1 MISKLRA
8 YTDCNVTKPAIA
20 RGAAGLAARLAIV
33 AAVAWPLAGGAR
45 QGPQGPLPYP
55 QGAARDATAEF
66 QAGPGLTV
74 TRITSAPQ
82 GSQLS
87 YYDINFYAPQ
97 ADRFI
102 YNTVVKVLRGPKNI
116 KAEDAAAADGKD
128 DEEDAPGGI
137 AGGYPKEAVWG
148 VASIKPDGTDGR
160 LLLTR
165 VPPGIAASRADMSAD
180 GRFVSYTRMNDAPET
195 GWDLYGFFVG
205 GGVKVEE
212 LRITRLDTPRSKT
225 AKVKTS
231 PAAYDPKTKKYLC
244 LFTIADR
251 MYVVYH
257 DGTSP
262 KSGGAGP
269 ALVGLTDNKDRPERQ
284 EHDTSFHRARL
295 NPVFPN
301 LIYYRRNG
309 TMDNWVIDWTEP
321 KPASILF
328 NETTLSVHAI
338 WTPDGTKIA
347 GKEGP
352 KGAGAWVERTVA
364 DREGR
369 ILPTAGY
376 RTVEKRVVGPFGR
389 GDAKYPGIFYASY
402 SPDGSLIAVAT
413 DYRADPGG
421 AIWLMNAQSGAPRFL
436 CKARYLGPVAQGQ
449 PRLGFFRGR
458 EGLAFSTDN
467 SAGSRRSKPPQI
479 YVVNGF

>member
-1 MISKLRA
+1 MK
-8 YTDCNVTKPAIA
+8 KPTIA
-20 RGAAGLAARLAIV
+20 RAAAGLAARLAL
-33 AAVAWPLAGGAR
+33 AALAVWPLVGGAR
-45 QGPQGPLPYP
+45 QEPQGSRPYP

-74 TRITSAPQ
+74 TQITSTPQ

-102 YNTVVKVLRGPKNI
+102 YNTVVKVLKGPKSV
-116 KAEDAAAADGKD
+116 KAAAAAGGYD
-128 DEEDAPGGI
+128 DNEDAPGDV

-165 VPPGIAASRADMSAD
+165 VPPGIAAVRLDMSAD

-205 GGVKVEE
+205 DGVKVDE
-212 LRITRLDTPRSKT
+212 LRITRLNTPRAKT
-225 AKVKTS
+225 PKIKTS
-231 PAAYDPKTKKYLC
+231 PAAFDPKTRKYLC
-244 LFTIADR
+244 LFTIADK
-251 MYVVYH
+251 MYVIYH

-269 ALVGLTDNKDRPERQ
+269 ELVGLTDNKERPERPGQ
-284 EHDTSFHRARL
+284 DSSFHRARL

-309 TMDNWVIDWTEP
+309 TRDNWVFDRTAPE
-321 KPASILF
+321 PASVLF
-328 NETTLSVHAI
+328 NETTLSVHAL

-347 GKEGP
+347 GREGP
-352 KGAGAWVERTVA
+352 AGAGAWVERTVA

-369 ILPTAGY
+369 ILPAADH

-402 SPDGSLIAVAT
+402 SPDGSLLAVAT

-421 AIWLMNAQSGAPRFL
+421 AVWLMDTRAGTPRFL
-436 CKARYLGPVAQGQ
+436 CKTRYLGPVAQGQ

-467 SAGSRRSKPPQI
+467 SVGSPLSKPPQI
-479 YVVNGF
+479 YVVKGF